1 MLRISPSLLA
11 FDQLYLGD
19 AATELATAGAD
30 MLHIDVMDGHF
41 VENLTFGLPLLT
53 ALKQSKHDLLLDV
66 HLMVSNP
73 AVVAPL
79 YVAAGADRLVFH
91 IEAAGNHAHT
101 LAKIRAAGCQAG
113 LAINPDT
120 SLEHVYPY
128 VDAVDIINVMA
139 VHAGK
144 GGQKFIPATLERVR
158 DLRAQLQKRAVEIAV
173 DGGINLDWSAK
184 LAQAGAN
191 TLVVG
196 TALAA
201 STDRKR
207 DVALLRQEI

>member
-19 AATELATAGAD
+19 AVADLAAAGAD

-41 VENLTFGLPLLT
+41 VDNLTFGLPLVA
-53 ALKQSKHDLLLDV
+53 ALKQSKNNLLLDV

-73 AVVAPL
+73 AAVAPL
-79 YVAAGADRLVFH
+79 YIAAGADRLVFH
-91 IEAAGNHAHT
+91 LEVAGDHTHT
-101 LAKIRAAGCQAG
+101 LAEIRAAGCQAG

-120 SLEHVYPY
+120 HLEHVYPY

-139 VHAGK
+139 VRAGK
-144 GGQKFIPATLERVR
+144 GGQKFISATLERVR
-158 DLRAQLQKRAVEIAV
+158 DLHAHLQKRAVEIAV
-173 DGGINLDWSAK
+173 DGGINLDWGAK
-184 LAQAGAN
+184 LAQAGAD

-196 TALAA
+196 TALACKLLIA
-201 STDRKR
+201 SETWHY
-207 DVALLRQEI
+207 